1 MNALTTQRTGLR
13 HAVALVVVAV
23 CGLVAAGTTPAA
35 DSLPVKVGAR
45 VDGLVSVNDGVA
57 VVVCHVSVAGD
68 VLGIPVVVQA
78 GELAVYLA
86 ANPGDYA
93 GACRSGSS
101 PGGGAGGRSA
111 SDSGSASTGGSLDG
125 QTAIKAGLL
134 ASVGDGALVVVCA
147 SGDGQLFLTPQAA
160 GALVAADAG
169 ATLGSCAARTTSS
182 SGAGNGTGTG
192 TGSAASGAGGAI
204 FVGGRVSVPATSLS
218 CGDRLLVTRVA
229 TTPKTVRKTQTA
241 VTARFVIVNDKG
253 LLVRGATV
261 WMRSAPLGYVKASVK
276 KKTAVDGSVGFQLRT
291 TNKLPLRRGGRLVL
305 FARASLEGT
314 PLISCVTGRRLISI
328 RVSTPTA

>member
-93 GACRSGSS
+93 GACSSGSS
-101 PGGGAGGRSA
+101 SAGGAGGRSA

-182 SGAGNGTGTG
+182 AGAGPG

-204 FVGGRVSVPATSLS
+204 FVGGRVSVAATSLA

>member
-1 MNALTTQRTGLR
+1 MKTLIPLRMGLR
-13 HAVALVVVAV
+13 HAVAVVAVAV

-45 VDGLVSVNDGVA
+45 LDGLVSVNDGVA
-57 VVVCHVSVAGD
+57 VVVCHVSVVGD

-101 PGGGAGGRSA
+101 SGGGAGGGSA
-111 SDSGSASTGGSLDG
+111 RDSDSPSTGGSFNG
-125 QTAIKAGLL
+125 QTAMGSGLL

-160 GALVAADAG
+160 AALVAADTG

-182 SGAGNGTGTG
+182 SGTGTG
-192 TGSAASGAGGAI
+192 TGAAASGGGGAI
-204 FVGGRVSVPATSLS
+204 FVGGRVSVPATGLS

-229 TTPKTVRKTQTA
+229 TTPKTVRKTQTV

-276 KKTAVDGSVGFQLRT
+276 KKTAVDGRVGFQLWT
-291 TNKLPLRRGGRLVL
+291 TIKLPLRRGGRLVL
-305 FARASLEGT
+305 FARATLEGT
-314 PLISCVTGRRLISI
+314 PLISCVTGRRLISV